1 MSPLRKNDPIVI
13 VGAGIFGLS
22 TALHL
27 AKRGYDQVT
36 VLDKQDYDQ
45 GLYSYA
51 KGCDAASADLNKII
65 RSAYGTQTEYQEL
78 SIEAIK
84 LWNQWNF
91 DLANGEVPP
100 GMSPSDKVFFN
111 NGAIS
116 FNEGDV
122 LPPFEQATIQGAK
135 KLGLATPLITND
147 PHDIEV
153 ARQLGFDTDQFKS
166 KSRGK
171 AMVGILDTSGGHVA
185 ADKACRL
192 ALHKARRLG
201 VKFIFGAQ
209 SGTFESLIRKGG
221 RVVGVR
227 TKDNQLHDAK
237 LTIMAC
243 GAYTPVLVPELD
255 GLCEATAG
263 SVAVFKIPKTSPL
276 FERLSSSNFPI
287 WMYKMRDG
295 SKGGLYGF
303 ALDSEGHFK
312 IGYRGTKYT
321 NPQIQSDG
329 KERSVPIT
337 RWTDGQKLT
346 QIPKQ
351 AMDTIASFVSEHIP
365 EVLEEAGDVAFTRA
379 CWYTDTFDNHFVIDR
394 VPDQPGLMVVTGGS
408 GHAFKFLP
416 NIGDWVV
423 DIIEEVKTDRPAI
436 KAWRWRSQGEKEP
449 ANVLME
455 GKKGSRA
462 LQNVVLTGSIH
473 GQTSKR
479 FSML

>member
-1 MSPLRKNDPIVI
+1 MSALRKGDPIVI

-27 AKRGYDQVT
+27 ARRGYEQVT

-84 LWNQWNF
+84 LWNQWNL

-100 GMSPSDKVFFN
+100 GMTSSDKVFFN

-122 LPPFEQATIQGAK
+122 LPPFEQATIESAK
-135 KLGLATPLITND
+135 KLGLETPLVTND

-153 ARQLGFDTDQFKS
+153 ARQLGFDTDQFRS
-166 KSRGK
+166 KARGK

-192 ALHKARRLG
+192 TLHKARRLG
-201 VKFIFGAQ
+201 VKFIFGVQ

-221 RVVGVR
+221 RVIGVR
-227 TKDNQLHDAK
+227 TKDNQVHDAK

-243 GAYTPVLVPELD
+243 GAYTPILVPELD

-295 SKGGLYGF
+295 AKGGLYGF

-321 NPQIQSDG
+321 NPQIQPDG
-329 KERSVPIT
+329 KERSVPVT

-365 EVLEEAGDVAFTRA
+365 ELLEEVGDVAFTRA
-379 CWYTDTFDNHFVIDR
+379 CWYTDTFDNHFIIDH
-394 VPDQPGLMVVTGGS
+394 VPDQPGLMVATGGS

-436 KAWRWRSQGEKEP
+436 KAWRWRSQGDKEP
-449 ANVLME
+449 INVLME
-455 GKKGSRA
+455 GRKGPRA
-462 LQNVVLTGSIH
+462 LQNVVLAGSIH

-479 FSML
+479 PSML